1 MLHAGIDD
9 VTKDEQIIALQDRI
23 EELEDLLGTSPPLT
37 NAYCAL
43 GLPPHQRR
51 MLGLLMKRTEVTREQ
66 MIIAVWGDGPEA
78 KQPDLRTIDVHISN
92 IRKKLKSSGAK
103 ITTLWGEGFMMTP
116 ADKQKL
122 RDHLAT
128 YLAKVARVANG

>member
-1 MLHAGIDD
+1 M
-9 VTKDEQIIALQDRI
+9 TKDERISMLEDRI
-23 EELEDLLGTSPPLT
+23 EELEEIIGTCPPLT
-37 NAYCAL
+37 NAYCVL

-51 MLGLLMKRTEVTREQ
+51 MLGLLMKRDQATREQ
-66 MIIAVWGDGPEA
+66 IIIAVWGDGPEA
-78 KQPDLRTIDVHISN
+78 KQPDLRTIDVHISH
-92 IRKKLKSSGAK
+92 IRKKLKPSGAK